1 MAHLNANKKLDVPAL
16 FYLTKNV
23 VFRWET
29 EPEYC
34 STVKKTPPYDKGTRL
49 VDFIDMV
56 ILDFLMSM
64 FFVCCIV
71 QIGFLKDE
79 FLLQMTQQTREPS
92 GNVP

>member
-1 MAHLNANKKLDVPAL
+1 MANKKLDVPAL

-64 FFVCCIV
+64 FLSVALSRLDF
-71 QIGFLKDE
+71 
-79 FLLQMTQQTREPS
+79 
-92 GNVP
+92 

>member
-16 FYLTKNV
+16 FYLTKNG

-64 FFVCCIV
+64 FLSVALSRLDF
-71 QIGFLKDE
+71 
-79 FLLQMTQQTREPS
+79 
-92 GNVP
+92 

>member
-1 MAHLNANKKLDVPAL
+1 MAHLNSNKKLDVPAL

-64 FFVCCIV
+64 FLSVALSRLDF
-71 QIGFLKDE
+71 
-79 FLLQMTQQTREPS
+79 
-92 GNVP
+92 

>member
-64 FFVCCIV
+64 FLSVALSRLDF
-71 QIGFLKDE
+71 
-79 FLLQMTQQTREPS
+79 
-92 GNVP
+92 

>member
-64 FFVCCIV
+64 FLSVTLSRLDF
-71 QIGFLKDE
+71 
-79 FLLQMTQQTREPS
+79 
-92 GNVP
+92 